1 MHVYDAMGTDDDT
14 GDYEGTPS
22 TRSKTLKLNV

>member
-1 MHVYDAMGTDDDT
+1 MHFTESEGTDDDT

-22 TRSKTLKLNV
+22 TRSKTLKLNA